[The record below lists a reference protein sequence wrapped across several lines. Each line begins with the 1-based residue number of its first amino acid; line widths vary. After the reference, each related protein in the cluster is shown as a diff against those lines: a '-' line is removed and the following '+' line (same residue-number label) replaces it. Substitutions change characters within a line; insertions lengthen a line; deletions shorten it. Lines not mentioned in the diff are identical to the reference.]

1 MTEPQIAGETTMS
14 RAGQPAAASSSPT
27 IDSSSR
33 PMPPPPYSSGMLT
46 PMKPPRATADHSSLM
61 PLFALDFST

>member
-1 MTEPQIAGETTMS
+1 MAGDTTMS

-27 IDSSSR
+27 IDSSRR

-46 PMKPPRATADHSSLM
+46 PMKPARATADHSSLM
-61 PLFALDFST
+61 RPSVFDFSTK